1 MKEYQQIFDNI
12 IATAKETVESKFKEV
27 ELVINMDLNAD
38 TPLEDILK
46 QRVVVNS
53 AKSLNQSVTITFDI
67 NTIQDIITSK
77 FDRDIEILKAEE
89 NNREVNMRDTLARIE
104 EAEREKVSK
113 QNAEAEE
120 QFKRDQQVYVDLDLK
135 KQQLAE
141 YSSTIIS
148 ELRDYAIAVSTIP
161 INNET
166 FTLEELST
174 LYPEFIS
181 FMEKNESKHFDIIG
195 KFNELLDNKKDN
207 ITIAYVVILIAL
219 FTPLQFL
226 LTFGFLGVIIY
237 KILTSGTYVK
247 KLSIAAGLAFNV
259 SPLEMSNVPPPHM
272 IDPDSIDVEEIDGIS
287 EIIERF
293 NDNEDI
299 ESEKLEKIEAEKAA
313 AIASFLSDRPLLE
326 EQLNDFLMEVDT
338 KKEYYEDALNE
349 YLEYLDKIEQEIRSK
364 IKGLGEEFRL
374 STVLNT
380 NFKFGFN
387 KVTGDFEYIDVGLQ
401 NVVIRPN
408 EDLGLMERFIKV
420 LIANYLCNVR
430 PNFATIRIC
439 DPNNQGRLYSGFYST
454 DMPEAFLIDS
464 RPLSDILEDLTKKA
478 QDNIK
483 KFRGRTI
490 QSYNEL
496 MESEDRLSQSFEV
509 LVVLSQTKEVEED
522 EALRAFME
530 YSAEVG
536 IIVIIVTNSDF
547 KNTHV
552 FNKPF
557 PLQNS
562 DPIEIDVF
570 DFPTKVME
578 NMYDIF
584 KDLRPKP
591 LMWEDFQKNV
601 YPDETMFTGNSDTY
615 IDFVYGY
622 QDGDRGKH
630 PLYTLGNKGDV
641 HGIIVGT
648 TGSGKSIL
656 INHLIVNI
664 CRLYDPRDIDLWLV
678 DFKGAE
684 FAFYLKKPHL
694 GITEVLPH
702 IKACLCTS
710 DPSYSV
716 SLFQQYLTEMEERFN
731 MFKRE
736 GFKDLEDYNKTMR
749 KRGTPEKCL
758 PRSVM
763 IVDEFQVI
771 FTKVDGKEAQILA
784 VTFQNIAKVARAAG
798 YHIIFASQS
807 MAGTIS
813 GDTLNMFHLRVALR
827 CEKDVS
833 MSVMKTPYAGDIREA
848 NGFLYVSSQRDK
860 AIELQALH
868 KTPWIRP
875 EIIREQIHLIC
886 EKAAGLGIKEREM
899 IYYDE
904 GDVWPIET
912 LDELNEKALQLYGEE
927 AIKYLLF
934 FGERM
939 VYSAKGSH
947 SNFSLDRS
955 DKQHIISA
963 FANDK
968 DYVNFFKTMI
978 KNLQLKNSETQII
991 YNSQDNDKSYICE
1004 IDRLVD
1010 EDNAVFNSE
1019 GMTPDTLLPI
1029 MQGIAKQR
1037 ETVEDKDSL
1046 TPLYVFLLSWD
1057 KAMKFGVASDYKL
1070 TEQWTILL
1078 QTCGK
1083 LNMHFIFI
1091 NTGLADIPRTIVNAC
1106 NHRFA
1111 GKVDEKS
1118 SLALVDS
1125 DKAAKPYSQKDGYMF
1140 YFRLGELEKLKIYQ
1154 SVLERQIR
1162 EGSLA
1167 L

>member
-1 MKEYQQIFDNI
+1 MKEYQEIFSNVLSS
-12 IATAKETVESKFKEV
+12 ARLTVESKFNDISS
-27 ELVINMDLNAD
+27 VINMDINVD
-38 TPLEDILK
+38 TTLEDVLK
-46 QRVVVNS
+46 QRSVVKN
-53 AKSLNQSVTITFDI
+53 AKSLNNSVTISFDI
-67 NTIQDIITSK
+67 NSIQDIITKK
-77 FDRDIEILKAEE
+77 FDKELEILKAEE
-89 NNREVNMRDTLARIE
+89 VNREVNMRNTLQNIE
-104 EAEREKVSK
+104 QAEREKVLK
-113 QNAEAEE
+113 QNEDAEAKFKQE
-120 QFKRDQQVYVDLDLK
+120 QQIYIDLDLK

-141 YSSTIIS
+141 YSSFMIS
-148 ELRDYAIAVSTIP
+148 ELRDYAIGVSIIP

-166 FTLEELST
+166 FTLEELKT

-181 FMEKNESKHFDIIG
+181 FMEKNDSKHFDIIG
-195 KFNELLDNKKDN
+195 KFNSLLDNKKEN
-207 ITIAYVVILIAL
+207 IGIAYIVILIAL

-226 LTFGFLGVIIY
+226 LTFGFLVLLVK
-237 KILTSGTYVK
+237 KILSSGTYVK
-247 KLSIAAGLAFNV
+247 KLTVAAGLAFNV
-259 SPLEMSNVPPPHM
+259 SPLELSNTPPPHM
-272 IDPDSIDVEEIDGIS
+272 IDPDSIDVEEVEGIS
-287 EIIERF
+287 DIIQSY
-293 NDNEDI
+293 NDNEDV
-299 ESEKLEKIEAEKAA
+299 EAEKVEKVEAEKAA
-313 AIASFLSDRPLLE
+313 ALASFISDRGELE
-326 EQLNDFLMEVDT
+326 AQLNGFIMEVEN
-338 KKEYYEDALNE
+338 KKDYYDNALTE
-349 YLEYLDKIEQEIRSK
+349 YLEYLDEVEKEIRSK
-364 IKGLGEEFRL
+364 IKVLGQDFSL

-387 KVTGDFEYIDVGLQ
+387 KVTGDFEYIDVGLH
-401 NVVIRPN
+401 NIVIRPN
-408 EDLGLMERFIKV
+408 SDQALMEHFIKV

-464 RPLSDILEDLTKKA
+464 RLLSDILDDLTKKA

-509 LVVLSQTKEVEED
+509 LVILSQAKEVEED

-530 YSAEVG
+530 YSAEIG
-536 IIVIIVTNSDF
+536 IIVIIVSNSDF
-547 KNTHV
+547 NKTYV

-557 PLQNS
+557 PLKNS
-562 DPIEIDVF
+562 EPIEIDAF
-570 DFPTKVME
+570 DFPTMVMS
-578 NMYDIF
+578 NMYEIF

-656 INHLIVNI
+656 INHLIVNL

-736 GFKDLEDYNKTMR
+736 GFKDLDEYNKTMR
-749 KRGTPEKCL
+749 KNGTPEKCL

-813 GDTLNMFHLRVALR
+813 GDTLNMFSLRVALR

-833 MSVMKTPYAGDIREA
+833 MAVMKTPYAGDIREA

-860 AIELQALH
+860 AVELQALH

-875 EIIREQIHLIC
+875 EIIRQQIHLIC
-886 EKAAGLGIKEREM
+886 EKAASLGIEEREM

-904 GDVWPIET
+904 EDVWPIET
-912 LDELNEKALQLYGEE
+912 IDNLYDKAISKYGEE
-927 AIKYLLF
+927 AIKPLFF

-939 VYSAKGSH
+939 VYNAKGSH
-947 SNFSLDRS
+947 SNYNLDRA

-968 DYVNFFKTMI
+968 DYVNFFKTII
-978 KNLQLKNSETQII
+978 KNLQHKNNEVQII
-991 YNSQDNDKSYICE
+991 YNSQDADKSYVCE
-1004 IDRLVD
+1004 IDKLVD
-1010 EDNAVFNSE
+1010 EDNAIFNSE
-1019 GMTPDTLLPI
+1019 AMNPVTMLPI

-1037 ETVEDKDSL
+1037 EEAEDKDSL
-1046 TPLYVFLLSWD
+1046 TPLYIFLLSWD

-1070 TEQWTILL
+1070 TEQWAILM

-1083 LNMHFIFI
+1083 LHMHFIMI
-1091 NTGLADIPRTIVNAC
+1091 NTSNAEIPRTIVNTC

-1111 GKVDEKS
+1111 GKVDEKT
-1118 SLALVDS
+1118 SLTYVDS
-1125 DKAAKPYSQKDGYMF
+1125 DKASKPYKEKDGYMF

-1154 SVLERQIR
+1154 SVLERKIR
-1162 EGSLA
+1162 EGSIA